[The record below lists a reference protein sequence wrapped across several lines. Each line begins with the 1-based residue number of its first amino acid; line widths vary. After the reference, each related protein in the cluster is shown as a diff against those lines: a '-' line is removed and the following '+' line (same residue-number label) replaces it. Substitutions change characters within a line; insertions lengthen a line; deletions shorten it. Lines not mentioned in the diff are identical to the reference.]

1 MGKQTMKRTTI
12 IITALTLSLVA
23 VPVSASQTP
32 PQRTEAEGFPPV
44 VKTVYVDRIVYVD
57 KPVIQT
63 VTNTV
68 YVDKVTARTVEVP
81 VTKVIK
87 IEVPVYETQTVTSDP
102 KTIRAMMK
110 VTHDRYLALLAM
122 YRALKAHK

>member
-1 MGKQTMKRTTI
+1 MKKLI
-12 IITALTLSLVA
+12 VLTALFTIAPSIVY
-23 VPVSASQTP
+23 ASQTP

>member
-1 MGKQTMKRTTI
+1 MTLAISSKKKLIVLTAFFTI
-12 IITALTLSLVA
+12 APSIVYAG
-23 VPVSASQTP
+23 QTP

-57 KPVIQT
+57 RP

-68 YVDKVTARTVEVP
+68 YVNRVTARTTEVP

-110 VTHDRYLALLAM
+110 VTHDRYIALLAM

>member
-1 MGKQTMKRTTI
+1 MTLAISSKKKLIVLAAFFTI
-12 IITALTLSLVA
+12 APSIVYAG
-23 VPVSASQTP
+23 QTP

-57 KPVIQT
+57 RP

-68 YVDKVTARTVEVP
+68 YVDRVTARTTEVP
-81 VTKVIK
+81 VIKVIK